1 MSRRDNVQVLALIC
15 ISGLIMNLVMS
26 SLASSFAL
34 PLYFDTAGTILIA
47 ALGGYV
53 PGIAVGFFTNFF
65 KSFANS
71 SEMYYCSVN
80 VLVAIL
86 TAYAVRRGSFK
97 DIKKTLLFIPV
108 LTFVPGILDLTIENF
123 LEASD
128 IVGSTTGF
136 HLTPYEHFLS
146 ELVDKSLSVLIAY
159 GLYRATPKEI
169 IKDFRLLG
177 QRQAPLSKE
186 MKKVIHEQN
195 LLSSSSLRTKVL
207 RILTLSALLLSFS
220 VAFISY
226 LLFRDA
232 IIEQQEKNGEG
243 MVTMLISEM
252 NPARIDDYINKGFE
266 AAGYSDMRNKLYA
279 LKNSNS
285 NVKYVYCYRFLENGC
300 QVVFDI
306 DTPNY
311 TAAQPGEKIEFLKHQ
326 QKYLDDFRSGRP
338 VPPIISLTQY
348 GYLLSI
354 YKPVYDSNGKCQCY
368 VAIDFS
374 MNMLSDY
381 TRAFIIKLLAL
392 FAGCFIFI
400 FAVGLAFIENNIVLP
415 LNTLAYCARNF
426 SYDDAVVREKNI
438 EQMKSL
444 KIKTDDEIENL
455 YSALIESTENVVSYL
470 KHLQQARL
478 KVADMQVKVFA
489 MDEMA
494 HTDSLTGIKNKAA
507 YDRTITALDKK
518 IAEGTAEFCIAMI
531 DVNFLKKINDTY
543 GHERGNIYLMNAC
556 KLICAV
562 FGTENVYRIGGDEF
576 VVVIEGEKSSL
587 CKYFV
592 SQFKAEMTRKNS
604 DDSLDPWEKTSAA
617 VGVAVY
623 DAEIYQNADEVFK
636 KADAEM
642 YANKLAMKAQRTD

>member
-1 MSRRDNVQVLALIC
+1 MSERNNNQILVLIC
-15 ISGLIMNLVMS
+15 VAALIMNLILS
-26 SLASSFAL
+26 SVANSFTL
-34 PLYFDTAGTILIA
+34 PLYFDTAGTVFIA
-47 ALGGYV
+47 ALGGYI

-65 KSFANS
+65 KSFAVS
-71 SEMYYCSVN
+71 AEMYYCSVN

-86 TAYAVRRGSFK
+86 TAYALRKGAFK
-97 DIKKTLLFIPV
+97 DFKKTLLFIPV
-108 LTFVPGILDLTIENF
+108 LTFIPGILDLTIENF

-128 IVGSTTGF
+128 IVSSTTGVKLAP
-136 HLTPYEHFLS
+136 HEHFLS
-146 ELVDKSLSVLIAY
+146 EFVDKSLSIFIAY
-159 GLYRATPKEI
+159 GLYKVTPKEI
-169 IKDFRLLG
+169 IKGFRLLG

-186 MKKVIHEQN
+186 MKKIIREQN

-232 IIEQQEKNGEG
+232 IIDEQEKNGAG
-243 MVTMLISEM
+243 MVTLLVSEL
-252 NPARIDDYINKGFE
+252 NPARVDDYINKGFGAE
-266 AAGYSDMRNKLYA
+266 GYSDMRNKLYA
-279 LKNSNS
+279 MKNSNS
-285 NVKYVYCYRFLENGC
+285 DVRYVYCYRFLEDGC

-306 DTPNY
+306 DTSNY
-311 TAAQPGEKIEFLKHQ
+311 KAAQPGEKIEFLKHQ
-326 QKYLDDFRSGRP
+326 QKYLNDFRAGRP
-338 VPPIISLTQY
+338 VPPITSLTQY
-348 GYLLSI
+348 GYLMSI

-368 VAIDFS
+368 MAIDFS
-374 MNMLSDY
+374 MNVLSDY
-381 TRAFIIKLLAL
+381 TRVFVLKLLAL

-400 FAVGLAFIENNIVLP
+400 FAIGLAFIENNIVLP
-415 LNTLAYCARNF
+415 LNTLAYCARHF
-426 SYDDAVVREKNI
+426 SYDDANEREKNI

-444 KIKTDDEIENL
+444 KIHTDDEIENL
-455 YSALIESTENVVSYL
+455 YAALIESTENVVSYL

-478 KVADMQVKVFA
+478 RVADMQVKVFA

-507 YDRTITALDKK
+507 YDRTIAALDKK
-518 IAEGTAEFCIAMI
+518 ISEGDAEFCIAMI

-587 CKYFV
+587 CRYFV
-592 SQFKAEMTRKNS
+592 SQFNAEMKRKNL
-604 DDSLDPWEKTSAA
+604 DNSLDPWEKTSAA
-617 VGVAVY
+617 VGVVVY
-623 DAEIYQNADEVFK
+623 EKGVHQTADEVFK
-636 KADAEM
+636 KADAQM
-642 YANKLAMKAQRTD
+642 YENKIAMKAQRTD